1 LQTKTEEGEGMTQG
15 TSGKDHDYGTIFA
28 RLFFAFISALFAGG
42 ITLAFV
48 TRGAEGVSSWG
59 TGGVWA
65 QVIFGAAMFS
75 FPVAGILIAWRQ
87 PKNKVGL
94 LFLGIGLAWGTDV
107 FLSSYYT
114 YGLVP
119 AHPLPGADI
128 ALAIDG
134 MTWVPAIGM
143 TGIFL
148 LLLFPT
154 GRLLSPRWRPFA
166 RFSAAALVLSALI
179 ILLTPGPMTDSG
191 YPNVTN
197 PLGIESLSTLLHVLN
212 FVIFF
217 VPICLIGS
225 VVSLIKRFRRSIGV
239 ERLQMTWIAAAAG
252 VVAATF
258 PLAMFVSVAYGWIT
272 PHATP
277 LAVALLQ
284 DVSLFSLVL
293 IPTAAGF
300 AILKHRLYD
309 IDVIVNRTIVYGLL
323 SALLVAT
330 YLGLVVLLQ
339 QILAPITAKS
349 DLAVAA
355 STLAVAALFTP
366 LKTRV
371 QGFIDHR
378 FYRHK
383 YDVTKTLHDFAQVL
397 REEVD
402 LDALSA
408 DLLAVVR
415 TTMEPSHAA
424 LWLRSPG
431 GAPHEAT

>member
-1 LQTKTEEGEGMTQG
+1 MTQV
-15 TSGKDHDYGTIFA
+15 TSGKEHAYGTFFA
-28 RLFFAFISALFAGG
+28 RLFFAFISALFASG

-65 QVIFGAAMFS
+65 QVIFGVAMFS

-119 AHPLPGADI
+119 AHPLPGADV
-128 ALAIDG
+128 ALAIDA
-134 MTWVPAIGM
+134 MTWIPAIGM

-166 RFSAAALVLSALI
+166 RFSAAVLVLSALI
-179 ILLTPGPMTDSG
+179 ILLTPGAMTDSG

-197 PLGIESLSTLLHVLN
+197 PLGIESLSTLLHILN

-225 VVSLIKRFRRSIGV
+225 VVSLIKRFRRSVGV

-252 VVAATF
+252 VIAATF

-272 PHATP
+272 PHSTP

-339 QILAPITAKS
+339 QVLAPITAKS

-431 GAPHEAT
+431 APHETT